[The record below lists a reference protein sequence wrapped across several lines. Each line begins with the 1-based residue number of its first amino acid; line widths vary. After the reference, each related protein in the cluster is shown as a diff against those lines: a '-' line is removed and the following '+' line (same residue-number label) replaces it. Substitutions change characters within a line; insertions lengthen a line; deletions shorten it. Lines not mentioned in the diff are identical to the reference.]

1 MILSVSRRTDIP
13 SYYSEWFIN
22 RLKEG
27 YVQTRNPFNPN
38 QVSRVEVTPD
48 SVDCIVFWTKDPL
61 SMMDKLVI
69 LDAMGYHY
77 YFQFTLTPY
86 GHEMERNLRDKSEII
101 DTFRCLS
108 DRLGKERVFWR
119 YDPIILNNRITQEYH
134 KEHFEKLCSKLAAY
148 TSSCTISFVDLY
160 KRLSKPTKENIIREI
175 GNEEMLSLAKAFSE
189 ISRSFGMEIRA
200 CCEKTDFTIFG
211 IKPAACIDKDVV
223 ERVCGHSIEFKKDKN
238 QRPGCGCVKS
248 VDIGAYNTCRNG
260 CIYCYANHSEA
271 SILKNCTRHREE
283 SDILIG

>member
-13 SYYSEWFIN
+13 SFYSEWFMN

-27 YVQTRNPFNPN
+27 YIQTRNPFNPN
-38 QVSRVEVTPD
+38 QVSRIEVTPD
-48 SVDCIVFWTKDPL
+48 KVDCIVFWTKDPL
-61 SMMDKLVI
+61 SMMDKLNI
-69 LDAMGYHY
+69 LDALGYHY

-86 GHEMERNLRDKSEII
+86 GRELERNLRDKTEII
-101 DTFRCLS
+101 DTFRSLS

-119 YDPIILNNRITQEYH
+119 YDPIILNSRITQEYH

-160 KRLSKPTKENIIREI
+160 KRLAKPAKENIIREI
-175 GNEEMLSLAKAFSE
+175 GNEEMLSLAKAFAE
-189 ISRSFGMEIRA
+189 ISGRYGMEIRA
-200 CCEKTDFTIFG
+200 CCENTDFSTFG
-211 IKPAACIDKDVV
+211 IKPAACIDKDAV
-223 ERVCGHSIEFKKDKN
+223 ERICGHSIEFKKDKN

-271 SILKNCTRHREE
+271 SILKNCARHHEE